1 MTKHQSV
8 QITGAAATA
17 YGVGFP
23 GDIQPYDP
31 EYTPVTIPS
40 PPSVRWETGEIFQDP
55 FDFLRPLLAIC
66 DNAQTACRLWA
77 RYGDAAIAIVGLA
90 KLHKCTP
97 DRLISDVNSFDAA
110 IDKLRDAVKK

>member
-1 MTKHQSV
+1 V
-8 QITGAAATA
+8 VWEPGAML
-17 YGVGFP
+17 
-23 GDIQPYDP
+23 
-31 EYTPVTIPS
+31 
-40 PPSVRWETGEIFQDP
+40 QDP

-97 DRLISDVNSFDAA
+97 DRLISDASLFDAA
-110 IDKLRDAVKK
+110 VNELRDAVKK